1 MAIAAMLAPMDSPP
15 RLQFP
20 CEYPIKVV
28 ARTVPELRGILDEV
42 FARLAGPGSL
52 ERVSERPSGQG
63 NFVSVTYVF
72 EAQSEAQVGELFEA
86 LKRCPHVMMV
96 L

>member
-1 MAIAAMLAPMDSPP
+1 MDERP

-28 ARTVPELRGILDEV
+28 ARTVPELRLTLDEV
-42 FARLAGPGSL
+42 FAQLAGPASL

-72 EAQSEAQVGELFEA
+72 EAQSEAQVAEIFDA

>member
-1 MAIAAMLAPMDSPP
+1 LGYAGAMDERP

-28 ARTVPELRGILDEV
+28 ARTVPELRRLLDEV
-42 FARLAGPGSL
+42 FAQLAGPGSL
-52 ERVSERPSGQG
+52 DRVSERPSAQG

-72 EAQSEAQVGELFEA
+72 EAQSEAQIATIFEA
-86 LKRCPHVMMV
+86 LKLCPHVMMV

>member
-1 MAIAAMLAPMDSPP
+1 MLVAMDEPQ

-42 FARLAGPGSL
+42 FARLAGPDAL
-52 ERVSERPSGQG
+52 ARVSERPSGQG
-63 NFVSVTYVF
+63 NFVSVTYVI
-72 EAQSEAQVGELFEA
+72 EAQSEAQISALFEE
-86 LKRCPHVMMV
+86 LKLCESVMMV

>member
-1 MAIAAMLAPMDSPP
+1 MNEPP

-28 ARTVPELRGILDEV
+28 ARAVPDLRSTLDEV
-42 FARLAGPGSL
+42 FARLAGPDALG
-52 ERVSERPSGQG
+52 RVSERPSGRG

-72 EAQSEAQVGELFEA
+72 EAQSEAQISAIFAELRIYE
-86 LKRCPHVMMV
+86 PVMLV

>member
-1 MAIAAMLAPMDSPP
+1 MTQPP

-28 ARTVPELRGILDEV
+28 ARTVPSLREALDEV
-42 FARLAGPGSL
+42 FVLHAGRSSL
-52 ERVSERPSGQG
+52 NGVSERPSGQG
-63 NFVSVTYVF
+63 RFVSVTYLI
-72 EAQSEAQVGELFEA
+72 EAQSEIQIAQIFEA
-86 LKRCPHVMMV
+86 LKRCPHVLMV

>member
-1 MAIAAMLAPMDSPP
+1 MEEPP

-28 ARTVPELRGILDEV
+28 ARTVPELRQTLDDV
-42 FARLAGPGSL
+42 FAQLAGPRSL

-63 NFVSVTYVF
+63 NFVSVTYLF
-72 EAQSEAQVGELFEA
+72 EAQSEAQVAAIFDA
-86 LKRCPHVMMV
+86 LKCCPHVLMV

>member
-1 MAIAAMLAPMDSPP
+1 MAEPP

-28 ARTVPELRGILDEV
+28 ARTVPDLRQVLDEV
-42 FARLAGPGSL
+42 FARLAGPGAL
-52 ERVSERPSGQG
+52 DRVSERPSGQG
-63 NFVSVTYVF
+63 NFVSVTYVI
-72 EAQSEAQVGELFEA
+72 EAQSEAQISALFQQ
-86 LKRCPHVMMV
+86 LKLCESVMMV

>member
-1 MAIAAMLAPMDSPP
+1 MDEPP
-15 RLQFP
+15 RVQFP

-28 ARTVPELRGILDEV
+28 ARTAPALRSTLDEV
-42 FARLAGPGSL
+42 FARLAGIAALS
-52 ERVSERPSGQG
+52 RVSERPSAQG

-72 EAQSEAQVGELFEA
+72 EAQSEAQIFAIFQELKGIE
-86 LKRCPHVMMV
+86 HVMMV